1 MTFEGFFQD
10 YIRSFKEDNKG
21 QRMGQFFMNQLAG
34 VNVELY
40 RAVPAGLD
48 PYYNDKLLNSALE
61 WVADRWAIYN
71 KDNVS

>member
-1 MTFEGFFQD
+1 MTFEGFYQD
-10 YIRSFKEDNKG
+10 YIRSFNEDNKG
-21 QRMGQFFMNQLAG
+21 QRRGQFFMNQLGG

-40 RAVPAGLD
+40 RAVPPDLD
-48 PYYNDKLLNSALE
+48 PFYNDKLLNSALE